1 MIASSNNLYDLI
13 KNSKIEILSVTQ
25 RYGYM
30 PDEIHR
36 ITTYNFIKDL
46 EHLVKSGVFNNID
59 WNFERISDDIL
70 LLTSQPLA
78 HLCNIRL
85 THSVKAASNAS
96 RVLFIKDGEVFYQLY
111 RGNLSNEEMYQ
122 KISDTLTALTT
133 GGDRIE

>member
-85 THSVKAASNAS
+85 LVEITPVRNTTMQQVIDKLKETIFSKPVQKKE
-96 RVLFIKDGEVFYQLY
+96 KDV
-111 RGNLSNEEMYQ
+111 
-122 KISDTLTALTT
+122 I
-133 GGDRIE
+133 